1 MYHGEH
7 GIALPAEIGIDAKHE
22 THHDAIYA
30 VSPQIAGSHLHDCRV
45 FREDARQRIRQELGI
60 DAHGNAEDQGHGDA

>member
-7 GIALPAEIGIDAKHE
+7 GIALPAEIGIDAEHE

-30 VSPQIAGSHLHDCRV
+30 VSPEAICTTSLSRV
-45 FREDARQRIRQELGI
+45 KIPVSVSGRNCE
-60 DAHGNAEDQGHGDA
+60 